1 MLFERLH
8 LLGSRPDRL
17 MLYPREMFD
26 PSQTAEANGRNGRL
40 SANARLLMKAR
51 DEFGVKLV
59 GIKVQHREGED
70 SGFFSFF
77 LFGFWLFLQGVVV

>member
-8 LLGSRPDRL
+8 QLGSRADRL

-26 PSQTAEANGRNGRL
+26 PTQTAEANGRNGRL
-40 SANARLLMKAR
+40 SANARMLIKAR

-59 GIKVQHREGED
+59 GIEVQHREGDD
-70 SGFFSFF
+70 SEFSSFF
-77 LFGFWLFLQGVVV
+77 WVFLFFI